1 MNKNRELENVTN
13 ISKALYKKVEEVIP
27 VSPLEIKEALR
38 VTIERGKLLLEKQER
53 ISEIADIINTNY
65 KEWFDTAGI
74 IPEGSSHYAE
84 CLEAG
89 AYYCAVALYDAGYR
103 KEPLGKIENEIRDG
117 SGCSILEPRSARE
130 AALEWLNRNGK

>member
-38 VTIERGKLLLEKQER
+38 VTIEKGKLLLEKQER
-53 ISEIADIINTNY
+53 ISEIADIINANY

-74 IPEGSSHYAE
+74 IPEDSSHYAE

-103 KEPLGKIENEIRDG
+103 KEK
-117 SGCSILEPRSARE
+117 
-130 AALEWLNRNGK
+130 K

>member
-53 ISEIADIINTNY
+53 ISEIADIINANY

-74 IPEGSSHYAE
+74 IP
-84 CLEAG
+84 
-89 AYYCAVALYDAGYR
+89 
-103 KEPLGKIENEIRDG
+103 
-117 SGCSILEPRSARE
+117 
-130 AALEWLNRNGK
+130 

>member
-13 ISKALYKKVEEVIP
+13 ISEALYKKVEEVIP

-53 ISEIADIINTNY
+53 ISEIADIINANY

-74 IPEGSSHYAE
+74 IPEGTSYYAE
-84 CLEAG
+84 CLETG
-89 AYYCAVALYDAGYR
+89 AYYCAVALYEAGYR
-103 KEPLGKIENEIRDG
+103 KEK
-117 SGCSILEPRSARE
+117 
-130 AALEWLNRNGK
+130 K